1 MPMGCTFPFV
11 WFGFFEYR
19 GVVIHRAIVLIYVL
33 TQPMFC
39 FSGKGMSSVMFFW
52 YNLTEQVFSS
62 FLMLK
67 SPVRDN
73 GTWNQISERFH
84 FSLN

>member
-1 MPMGCTFPFV
+1 M
-11 WFGFFEYR
+11 
-19 GVVIHRAIVLIYVL
+19 IHRAIVLVYVL

-73 GTWNQISERFH
+73 GTWNQISEHVFT
-84 FSLN
+84 FL